1 MFQDIKNVLFD
12 IIYATFIYYITL
24 WRRKQNKKI
33 NKLFKSVQ
41 NIRIRVT
48 GGSEKS
54 NTGQERR

>member
-24 WRRKQNKKI
+24 WRRKQNKKMK
-33 NKLFKSVQ
+33 KLFKSVQ
-41 NIRIRVT
+41 NIRVRIT
-48 GGSEKS
+48 GGSKKS